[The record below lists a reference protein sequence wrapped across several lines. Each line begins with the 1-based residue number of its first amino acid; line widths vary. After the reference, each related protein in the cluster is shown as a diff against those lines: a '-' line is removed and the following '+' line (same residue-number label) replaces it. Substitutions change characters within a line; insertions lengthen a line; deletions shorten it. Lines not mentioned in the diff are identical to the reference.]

1 MTDVKKNSYDKGQNF
16 AVSTGKEECPFRRN
30 GVEGWVEGGR
40 GVAQVGE
47 DASNQQQKKKGQ
59 KKRSSFSCSQFCRVL
74 WRSRKDVKS
83 IRLFSPIDGRQIA
96 LLVLVKRGGGGRLW

>member
-40 GVAQVGE
+40 GGCTSRRRCFQSTTKKEGT
-47 DASNQQQKKKGQ
+47 KKKKQ
-59 KKRSSFSCSQFCRVL
+59 L
-74 WRSRKDVKS
+74 
-83 IRLFSPIDGRQIA
+83 
-96 LLVLVKRGGGGRLW
+96 